1 MDLIEALVKD
11 LIIRNGCCDV
21 LEVYNATLAFKSN
34 YTERDVFVAMQRIK
48 DISSV
53 KGIYTFDPCTKKV
66 TVLEMCKQLHKLIG
80 KVVEIQTN
88 RTIRGRV
95 SNVNELGI
103 VAIESNSIDVRE
115 INTLIIGNI
124 TYIN

>member
-48 DISSV
+48 DISSI

-115 INTLIIGNI
+115 INTLII